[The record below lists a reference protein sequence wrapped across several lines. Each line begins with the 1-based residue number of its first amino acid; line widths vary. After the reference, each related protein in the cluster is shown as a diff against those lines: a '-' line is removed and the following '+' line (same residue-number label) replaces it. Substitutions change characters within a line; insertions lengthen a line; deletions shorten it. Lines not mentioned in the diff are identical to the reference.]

1 MIPPEKTLMG
11 FGLTVGSAL
20 QVDWISQYRDP
31 SRSGRSSQTGVGLLG
46 SPPSSGLTPL
56 KSQRLV
62 YQSSYRG

>member
-1 MIPPEKTLMG
+1 
-11 FGLTVGSAL
+11 
-20 QVDWISQYRDP
+20 
-31 SRSGRSSQTGVGLLG
+31 LG